1 MYLKHFGLAALP
13 FESTPD
19 PAFVYLRDQYRAT
32 LAAMILA
39 ITSRKA
45 LAVVSGPVGSGKTTL
60 GQTLMR
66 YLPEGTAAFSVPQ
79 PGSDFGDILYRIAE
93 EVGLENPPQARLKLI
108 ETLKT
113 NLQSLIVHGGR
124 LVIIIDEAQ
133 TLDAASLEGIRLLTN
148 LETAKTKLVQMILLG
163 QPELIDRLSQ
173 PEMTQLR
180 QRVSVLRALEP
191 LTEEQTAA
199 YIGHR
204 LKVAG
209 GGVDLFNQ
217 SALKLIHAASGGIPR
232 LINQI
237 CDGALLQAFLAKDEK
252 VGAGMVIQGIEE
264 MGLHLARP
272 EPLILPSLDDEPDFG
287 FDQPAFQS
295 DWSEDAE
302 QGRFGGRS
310 DSGRVVSPDKVV
322 LTDQET
328 PPNRDQAETTDSR
341 ATDSQTMDSR
351 PINSGASAPRTAA
364 PSPER
369 PASAAP
375 IEPPF
380 QDDDQQTA
388 PSEALTVGP
397 DDELEG
403 EADSADGFGSD
414 REDDFAP
421 SFPAARK
428 SSPEQ
433 KADRAKDDK
442 DELLAAIAEPEPR
455 RKISPWPLIMLLA
468 AVLILGLTAW
478 VYFTHLSS
486 SPDSIFGWSRQ
497 PNSPVGRTVEPGRPE
512 VVN

>member
-272 EPLILPSLDDEPDFG
+272 EPLILPSLDDEPDFS
-287 FDQPAFQS
+287 FDQPALRPA
-295 DWSEDAE
+295 WSEDAG
-302 QGRFGGRS
+302 QDRFSGRN
-310 DSGRVVSPDKVV
+310 DSGRVVSPDRVV

-328 PPNRDQAETTDSR
+328 PSSRDRTETADSR
-341 ATDSQTMDSR
+341 TMDSR
-351 PINSGASAPRTAA
+351 AASPRTAGS
-364 PSPER
+364 SPER
-369 PASAAP
+369 PAPAAP

-380 QDDDQQTA
+380 PDDDQTVA
-388 PSEALTVGP
+388 PAEALTVGP
-397 DDELEG
+397 DDEPDRMD
-403 EADSADGFGSD
+403 DSADRFGPD
-414 REDDFAP
+414 RDDDFAP
-421 SFPAARK
+421 SFSAARK
-428 SSPEQ
+428 SSSEQ
-433 KADRAKDDK
+433 GGDREKDDK

-478 VYFTHLSS
+478 VYFAHLSS

-497 PNSPVGRTVEPGRPE
+497 ANPPAGQSTETGRPD

>member
-1 MYLKHFGLAALP
+1 MSRRLTRPLSICGINTGP
-13 FESTPD
+13 
-19 PAFVYLRDQYRAT
+19 T

-79 PGSDFGDILYRIAE
+79 PGSDFGDILYRIAAE
-93 EVGLENPPQARLKLI
+93 IGLDNPPQARLKLI
-108 ETLKT
+108 EALKA
-113 NLQSLIVHGGR
+113 NLQSLVVHGGR
-124 LVIIIDEAQ
+124 LVVIIDEAQ

-180 QRVSVLRALEP
+180 QRVAVLRALEP
-191 LTEEQTAA
+191 LTEEQTIA

-209 GGVDLFNQ
+209 GGMDLFNP
-217 SALKLIHAASGGIPR
+217 SALKLIQAASGGIPR

-237 CDGALLQAFLAKDEK
+237 CDGALLQAFLAKEDR

-264 MGLHLARP
+264 MGVHLARP
-272 EPLILPSLDDEPDFG
+272 EPLILPPLDDAPDISFE
-287 FDQPAFQS
+287 QPALQLRRP
-295 DWSEDAE
+295 AE
-302 QGRFGGRS
+302 PERNRS
-310 DSGRVVSPDKVV
+310 DEHPKSGKRIVSPDKVIIAGPEEEPDRAES
-322 LTDQET
+322 TESPSRT
-328 PPNRDQAETTDSR
+328 RYRERPGPAESMRAAGRDAG
-341 ATDSQTMDSR
+341 R
-351 PINSGASAPRTAA
+351 PSAPA
-364 PSPER
+364 
-369 PASAAP
+369 
-375 IEPPF
+375 EPF
-380 QDDDQQTA
+380 A
-388 PSEALTVGP
+388 VGP
-397 DDELEG
+397 DEELEPG
-403 EADSADGFGSD
+403 EDSPDPVESG
-414 REDDFAP
+414 REDDYAP

-428 SSPEQ
+428 TPAGRGDDQ
-433 KADRAKDDK
+433 YQDDK
-442 DELLAAIAEPEPR
+442 DELLAAIAEPEPP
-455 RKISPWPLIMLLA
+455 KKNSPWPLLMLLT

-497 PNSPVGRTVEPGRPE
+497 ANPATDQPAESGRSGPV
-512 VVN
+512 N